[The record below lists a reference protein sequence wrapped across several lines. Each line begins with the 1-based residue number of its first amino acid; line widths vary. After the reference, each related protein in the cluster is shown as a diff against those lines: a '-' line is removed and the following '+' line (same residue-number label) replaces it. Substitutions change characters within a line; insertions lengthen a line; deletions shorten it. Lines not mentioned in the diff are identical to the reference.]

1 MIKSII
7 LSIFITSAA
16 AFAPANHGHRVS
28 SALFAES
35 SEEAI
40 QNALAA
46 SKKYGATSKEAR
58 YGFYMGDLFLVKV
71 FLYSISFA
79 LTLSFTIFYLSSQS
93 CMGYCRRD

>member
-46 SKKYGATSKEAR
+46 SKKFGSTSKEAR
-58 YGFYMGDLFLVKV
+58 
-71 FLYSISFA
+71 
-79 LTLSFTIFYLSSQS
+79 
-93 CMGYCRRD
+93 

>member
-35 SEEAI
+35 SAEAI

-46 SKKYGATSKEAR
+46 SKKFGATSKEAR
-58 YGFYMGDLFLVKV
+58 YGFYMGDFFL
-71 FLYSISFA
+71 SFA
-79 LTLSFTIFYLSSQS
+79 LTLSLTIFYLSSQS